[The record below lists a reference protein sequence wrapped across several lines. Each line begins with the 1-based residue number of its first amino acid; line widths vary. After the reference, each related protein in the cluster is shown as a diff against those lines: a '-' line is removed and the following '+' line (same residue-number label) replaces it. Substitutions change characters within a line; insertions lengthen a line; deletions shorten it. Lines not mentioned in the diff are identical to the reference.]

1 MELTEL
7 AAKLTECQN
16 ALKET
21 GMYNVYFFDDKKRH
35 GADIAVQ
42 TSNKNMPKGQ
52 AVYDTSTYADYAIKN
67 VVVDGVAFFTLLNLS
82 EAFEEGVPDF
92 WGVLN

>member
-7 AAKLTECQN
+7 AAKLTECQKE
-16 ALKET
+16 LKET
-21 GMYNVYFFDDKKRH
+21 GMYSVYFFDTGKRH
-35 GADIAVQ
+35 GAEIAVQ
-42 TSNKNMPKGQ
+42 TSNEKLPKGQ
-52 AVYDTSTYADYAIKN
+52 AVYDTKTYTDYVVKN
-67 VVVDGVAFFTLLNLS
+67 VVVDGVAFFTLLTLG

>member
-16 ALKET
+16 ALKEA

-42 TSNKNMPKGQ
+42 TSNENMPNGQ
-52 AVYDTSTYADYAIKN
+52 AVYDTSTYADYAVKN

-82 EAFEEGVPDF
+82 EAFEEGIADF

>member
-1 MELTEL
+1 METREL
-7 AAKLTECQN
+7 AAMLTECQK
-16 ALKET
+16 ALKDA
-21 GMYNVYFFDDKKRH
+21 GMYGVYMFDDSKKH
-35 GADIAVQ
+35 GANIAVQ
-42 TSNKNMPKGQ
+42 TSNENMPGGQ
-52 AVYDTSTYADYAIKN
+52 AVYDTATYADYVVKN

>member
-7 AAKLTECQN
+7 AAMLTECQK
-16 ALKET
+16 ALKDA
-21 GMYNVYFFDDKKRH
+21 GMYSVYMFDAGKRH

-42 TSNKNMPKGQ
+42 TSNENMPNGQ
-52 AVYDTSTYADYAIKN
+52 AVYDTSTYADYAVKN
-67 VVVDGVAFFTLLNLS
+67 VVVDGVAFFTLLTLS

>member
-1 MELTEL
+1 METREL
-7 AAKLTECQN
+7 AAMLTECQK
-16 ALKET
+16 ALKDA
-21 GMYNVYFFDDKKRH
+21 GMYRVYMFDAGKRH

-42 TSNKNMPKGQ
+42 TSNKNMPGGQ
-52 AVYDTSTYADYAIKN
+52 AVYDTATYADYVVKN

-82 EAFEEGVPDF
+82 EAFEEGVSDF

>member
-7 AAKLTECQN
+7 AAKLTECQK
-16 ALKET
+16 ALKDA
-21 GMYNVYFFDDKKRH
+21 GMYNVYMFDDSKRY
-35 GADIAVQ
+35 G
-42 TSNKNMPKGQ
+42 
-52 AVYDTSTYADYAIKN
+52 AVYDTSTYADYVVKN